1 MAVKTRLPITI
12 IDKDGSTKKV
22 MAVIYADR
30 PADHE
35 PIEEEAVWA
44 SDTVDME

>member
-1 MAVKTRLPITI
+1 VTVKTRLPITI
-12 IDKDGSTKKV
+12 IDENGVPKKV

-35 PIEEEAVWA
+35 PIEPKAVWA
-44 SDTVDME
+44 SNTVDME

>member
-1 MAVKTRLPITI
+1 MTVKTRLPITI

-30 PADHE
+30 PSDHE
-35 PIEEEAVWA
+35 PIQEEAVWA
-44 SDTVDME
+44 SETVDME

>member
-1 MAVKTRLPITI
+1 VTVKTRLPITI
-12 IDKDGSTKKV
+12 IDKQGEVKKV

-35 PIEEEAVWA
+35 PIEPEAVWA

>member
-1 MAVKTRLPITI
+1 MSVRMRLPITVI
-12 IDKDGSTKKV
+12 GKDGSTEKV

-35 PIEEEAVWA
+35 PIQEEAVWA

>member
-1 MAVKTRLPITI
+1 
-12 IDKDGSTKKV
+12 

-35 PIEEEAVWA
+35 PIQGEAVWA

>member
-1 MAVKTRLPITI
+1 MTVKTRLPITI
-12 IDKDGSTKKV
+12 IDAEGELKKV

-35 PIEEEAVWA
+35 PIQEDEVWA
-44 SDTVDME
+44 SETVDME